1 MSTLSYDHNQ
11 IKKDSSTVVFYC
23 SIVVMP
29 SFGPTEGRL
38 FRATDY
44 WWYLWH
50 FPESP
55 RTQVEKQLTAV
66 RHNCTVVLVGVIDLH
81 LESGI
86 YAGAIGN
93 IGCNLVCTVLE
104 YCSNTVVGKHQLTV
118 CV

>member
-1 MSTLSYDHNQ
+1 VATFGLLSLL
-11 IKKDSSTVVFYC
+11 
-23 SIVVMP
+23 
-29 SFGPTEGRL
+29 G
-38 FRATDY
+38 Y
-44 WWYLWH
+44 WPY

-93 IGCNLVCTVLE
+93 IGLQLGLYSTGVL
-104 YCSNTVVGKHQLTV
+104 
-118 CV
+118 